1 MEDYKNVQS
10 AVDSI
15 LNVSSIIKRKKRSNV
30 DKKKEMFVQM
40 INNLEQAISRS
51 NIAYVDLEMDMSRY
65 DEKFYVIIDIL
76 LYMGFG
82 PQCSEL
88 LSYYLW
94 DRILPDGSILPLFDE
109 NGNEITINS
118 AYDLWDL
125 VVRIN
130 PKVTE

>member
-1 MEDYKNVQS
+1 MEAYKNVQS

-15 LNVSSIIKRKKRSNV
+15 LNVSSNVKRKKKSNT
-30 DKKKEMFVQM
+30 DKKKELFVQM

-65 DEKFYVIIDIL
+65 DEKFYVVIDIL

-82 PQCSEL
+82 PQCQEL

-94 DRILPDGSILPLFDE
+94 DRILPDGSILPLYDE
-109 NGNEITINS
+109 NENEITINS

-125 VVRIN
+125 IVRIN
-130 PKVTE
+130 PKVAE

>member
-15 LNVSSIIKRKKRSNV
+15 LNVSSNIKRKKRSNT
-30 DKKKEMFVQM
+30 DKKKELFVQM

-65 DEKFYVIIDIL
+65 DEKFYVVIDIL

-82 PQCSEL
+82 PQCQEL

-94 DRILPDGSILPLFDE
+94 DRILPDGSILPLYDE
-109 NGNEITINS
+109 NENEITINS

-125 VVRIN
+125 VVRLN
-130 PKVTE
+130 PKVAE

>member
-1 MEDYKNVQS
+1 MQDYKNVQG
-10 AVDSI
+10 AVDKL
-15 LNVSSIIKRKKRSNV
+15 LNVSSFVKRKKRKET
-30 DKKKEMFVQM
+30 DKKKELFVQM
-40 INNLEQAISRS
+40 INHLEQAISRS

-82 PQCSEL
+82 PECSEL

-94 DRILPDGSILPLFDE
+94 DRIMPDGAVVPLYDE
-109 NGNEITINS
+109 QGGEIVLNS

-125 VVRIN
+125 VCKVN
-130 PKVTE
+130 PKVGQ